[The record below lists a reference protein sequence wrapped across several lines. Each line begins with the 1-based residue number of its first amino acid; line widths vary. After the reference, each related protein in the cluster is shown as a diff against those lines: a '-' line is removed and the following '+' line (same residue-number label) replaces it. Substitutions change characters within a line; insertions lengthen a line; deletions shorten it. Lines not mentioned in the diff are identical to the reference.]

1 MKIRECNIH
10 CPSDPKNKGTYML
23 RHRYQTRASTAT
35 EHCAPLRHSPILH
48 LHACPFFPLP
58 PISTPIPSPPP
69 LADQVSLTLVIS
81 FPPSSPA
88 VAASAALGVP
98 PPRQGGDLHVVR
110 IRGEG
115 SGWERRVAGCD
126 TPTAHTLAGTLPM
139 NPATASPSLP
149 GASSLRTAVTQPPPQ
164 PSGLALFPLTHQHS
178 HPIPTHLADPDHAG
192 LDEHTPPPPPRSL
205 RSAASGAPPPR
216 QGGDLRL

>member
-81 FPPSSPA
+81 FPPISTPIPSPHTLLIQIML
-88 VAASAALGVP
+88 ALMSTP
-98 PPRQGGDLHVVR
+98 PLLPRGRCGQRHQARHLPDKVETCGCENER
-110 IRGEG
+110 RG
-115 SGWERRVAGCD
+115 SGWERRGAGC
-126 TPTAHTLAGTLPM
+126 
-139 NPATASPSLP
+139 
-149 GASSLRTAVTQPPPQ
+149 
-164 PSGLALFPLTHQHS
+164 
-178 HPIPTHLADPDHAG
+178 THLLITH
-192 LDEHTPPPPPRSL
+192 
-205 RSAASGAPPPR
+205 
-216 QGGDLRL
+216 